1 MELILSISSLRS
13 SGSNERSI
21 LLCISTILM
30 IDGPSKSSMTNIKNL
45 EIEKEN
51 QGIFFLNCEG
61 KTL

>member
-1 MELILSISSLRS
+1 MELILSISSLGS

-30 IDGPSKSSMTNIKNL
+30 IDGPSKLSMTNIKNL

-51 QGIFFLNCEG
+51 QGGSSL
-61 KTL
+61 KKKKY